1 MCTHECVGS
10 LFITC
15 FSHQVPCHQ
24 NLIVPELSSNV
35 TSYTVSVNKQTVEQ
49 EYVCVSD
56 SEQCSYAWNDADHN
70 AVNYTVSVAAN
81 NVVGQGVIKN
91 CTTTPIGE

>member
-1 MCTHECVGS
+1 M
-10 LFITC
+10 
-15 FSHQVPCHQ
+15 VPG
-24 NLIVPELSSNV
+24 LSNNV
-35 TSYTVSVNKQTVEQ
+35 SCYAVSVNKQTVEQ

-81 NVVGQGVIKN
+81 NVVGQGVTMN
-91 CTTTPIGE
+91 CTTTPISEHKT

>member
-1 MCTHECVGS
+1 MNVLAACSS
-10 LFITC
+10 LV

-24 NLIVPELSSNV
+24 NLVAPGLSSNV